1 MSMNLKKRTHT
12 CGELR
17 LEHNGEKV
25 TLMGWV
31 DRQRDHGGII
41 FIDLRDRYGKTQIVF
56 NPSAGEVY
64 KSGKSLRSEF
74 VIAVHGFVEKRPSD
88 MLNENLSTG
97 KIEVVA
103 EEIEILNSAK
113 TPPFEL
119 DEDVEVSEEIRLKYR
134 YIDLRRSMM
143 QRNLILRHRMAQIA
157 RQFFDTHNFVEIE
170 TPMLMRST
178 PEGARDY
185 LVPSRV
191 QNGKF
196 YALPQSPQTYKQL
209 LMVSGFDRYFQ
220 IVKCFRDEDLRADRQ
235 PEFTQIDVE
244 MSFIN
249 QEDIYS
255 LVEGLMI
262 EYMQQILGINI
273 SAPIQRLTWF
283 EAMEKYG
290 SDKPDLRFGLE
301 MVELNDLVASCDFK
315 VFSDCV
321 ANKGAV
327 KGICVPGAA
336 SYSRKQQDLLIDF
349 AKQNGAKG
357 LVPIKISDDDWQSN
371 LNKFFSMEV
380 RQDVLKRMGAKAGDL
395 LLIVADE
402 RETCNNVLG
411 GLRLRVAQDEN
422 LIQENQY
429 ALLWVTDFPL
439 LEYDNEEG
447 RYVARHHPFTSPKDE
462 DLYLIDTEPGAVRA
476 KAYDLVLNGTEIAG
490 GSIRIYKKELQQ
502 KMFKLLNI
510 SDEEANNKFGFL
522 MDAFEYGAPPHGGIA
537 FGFDRMAMLFAGRK
551 SIRDVIAFPKTS
563 SAMSLMDGA
572 PSGVSEKQ
580 LKELG
585 IKLTV

>member
-1 MSMNLKKRTHT
+1 MSKKLAKRTHT

-17 LEHNGEKV
+17 LENNGEKV

-41 FIDLRDRYGKTQIVF
+41 FIDLRDRYGKTQVVF
-56 NPSAGEVY
+56 NPDAGDIY
-64 KSGKSLRSEF
+64 KNGKSLRSEF
-74 VIAVHGFVEKRPSD
+74 VIAVHGFVEKRPDD
-88 MLNENLSTG
+88 MLNESIDTG
-97 KIEVVA
+97 QIEVVA
-103 EEIEILNSAK
+103 EELEVLNSAK
-113 TPPFEL
+113 TPPFEI
-119 DEDVEVSEEIRLKYR
+119 DDDIDVSEEIRLKYR

-143 QRNLILRHRMAQIA
+143 QYNLILRHRMAQLA
-157 RQFFDTHNFVEIE
+157 RRYFDEKKFVEIE

-244 MSFIN
+244 MSFVSE
-249 QEDIYS
+249 EDIYAM
-255 LVEGLMI
+255 VEGLMDQ
-262 EYMQQILGINI
+262 YMDQILNI
-273 SAPIQRLTWF
+273 KLSTPIQRLSWA
-283 EAMEKYG
+283 EATEKYG
-290 SDKPDLRFGLE
+290 TDKPDLRFGMALC
-301 MVELNDLVASCDFK
+301 ELNDLVASCEFK
-315 VFSDCV
+315 VFTDCV
-321 ANKGAV
+321 AADGAV
-327 KGICVPGAA
+327 KGICVPDAA
-336 SYSRKQQDLLIDF
+336 KYSRKQQDILIDF
-349 AKQNGAKG
+349 AKKSGAKG
-357 LVPIKISDDDWQSN
+357 LVPIKIEDNDWQSN
-371 LNKFFSMEV
+371 LNKFFSIET
-380 RQDVLKRMGAKAGDL
+380 RQKIIERMGAQPGDL

-402 RETCNNVLG
+402 RSRCNNVLG
-411 GLRLRVAQDEN
+411 SLRLRVAQDEGM
-422 LIQENQY
+422 IKEDQY
-429 ALLWVTDFPL
+429 AILWVTDFPL
-439 LEYDNEEG
+439 LEYDEEEK

-462 DLYLIDTEPGAVRA
+462 DLHIIDTDPGAVRA

-502 KMFKLLNI
+502 KMFQLLNI
-510 SDEEANNKFGFL
+510 SEEEANNKFGFL

-537 FGFDRMAMLFAGRK
+537 FGFDRMAMLFSGRK

-563 SAMSLMDGA
+563 SAISLMDKA
-572 PSGVSEKQ
+572 PSTVSVKQ

-585 IKLTV
+585 IKLTI